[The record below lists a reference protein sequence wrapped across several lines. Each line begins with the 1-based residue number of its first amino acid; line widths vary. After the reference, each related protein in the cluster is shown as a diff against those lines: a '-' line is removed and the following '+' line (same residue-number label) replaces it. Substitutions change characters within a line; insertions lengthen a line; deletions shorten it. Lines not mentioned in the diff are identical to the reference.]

1 MDEVTTR
8 LSNCFHV
15 VFPELPNTNILAASQ
30 DSIAA
35 WDSVA
40 AITLV
45 SVIEEEFGIEMDLDA
60 LAEFDSFVSI
70 RGYVNKKLSA

>member
-8 LSNCFHV
+8 LSNCFQV
-15 VFPELPNTNILAASQ
+15 VFPGLPNSNILAASQ

-45 SVIEEEFGIEMDLDA
+45 SVIEEEFGIELDLDA
-60 LAEFDSFVSI
+60 LAEFNSFVSI

>member
-8 LSNCFHV
+8 LSNCFQV